1 MPFERV
7 RDTDNVT
14 RSTPFRHLVQPY
26 GGRWGRTIR
35 MIFHIVPLADWT
47 AAPELPYAPAS
58 LDSEGFVH
66 CSADRPTVL
75 AIADAHYREA
85 PGPLLAV
92 ELDERALT
100 SEVRR
105 EGESGGRYPHV
116 HGPLDRAAV
125 VRVWEVVRTP
135 GSPAELVPWERGS

>member
-1 MPFERV
+1 
-7 RDTDNVT
+7 
-14 RSTPFRHLVQPY
+14 
-26 GGRWGRTIR
+26 

-47 AAPELPYAPAS
+47 AAPDLPYAPPS

-66 CSADRPTVL
+66 CSADRPTAL
-75 AIADAHYREA
+75 AIADAHYRDV

-100 SEVRR
+100 SEVSR
-105 EGESGGRYPHV
+105 EGASGGRYPHV

-125 VRVWEVVRTP
+125 IRLWEVVRP
-135 GSPAELVPWERGS
+135 AGSPAELAPWEPGA

>member
-1 MPFERV
+1 
-7 RDTDNVT
+7 
-14 RSTPFRHLVQPY
+14 
-26 GGRWGRTIR
+26 
-35 MIFHIVPLADWT
+35 MIFHIVPLSDWT
-47 AAPELPYAPAS
+47 AAPDLPYAPPS

-66 CSADRPTVL
+66 CSADRPTAL
-75 AIADAHYREA
+75 GIADAHYRDV

-100 SEVRR
+100 SEVSR

-125 VRVWEVVRTP
+125 IRLWEVVRRA
-135 GSPAELVPWERGS
+135 GAPAELAPWEPGS

>member
-1 MPFERV
+1 
-7 RDTDNVT
+7 
-14 RSTPFRHLVQPY
+14 
-26 GGRWGRTIR
+26 
-35 MIFHIVPLADWT
+35 MIFHIVPLADWS

-58 LDSEGFVH
+58 LEAEGFVH
-66 CSADRPTVL
+66 CSADRPTAL
-75 AIADAHYREA
+75 EIADRYFREVE
-85 PGPLLAV
+85 GPVLAV

-125 VRVWEVVRTP
+125 VRVWEVVLGP
-135 GSPAELVPWERGS
+135 GAAPELAPWEPGA